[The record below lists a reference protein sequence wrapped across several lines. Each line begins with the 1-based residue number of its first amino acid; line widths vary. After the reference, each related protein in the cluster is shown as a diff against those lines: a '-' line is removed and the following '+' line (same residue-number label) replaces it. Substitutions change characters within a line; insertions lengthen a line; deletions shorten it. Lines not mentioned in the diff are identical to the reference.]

1 MNNIENIE
9 IFVEHNWDNL
19 SDEFKSDW
27 AALAKQR
34 NKDTGEV
41 DQDLLNAFIKKHKTD
56 FMHNQGGEIVD
67 LNTGKSL
74 IERMQADNVDFSD
87 TSSVYD
93 QNLARKYNVADPNT
107 VREARAK
114 LQQAKEYQE
123 GRARRKKE
131 IENAGFFSPW
141 TLASEYSKQRYID
154 NPDASMFGK
163 EGNYFTFSPTNFF
176 NDKPVFEGGILSS
189 EGQSDLRDVLLGGA
203 GAVGDAIPGIGGIV
217 VGPAVRAGRDVYHK
231 AVDDKYQK
239 DWDDIAFD
247 TGTDLIFN
255 AGTDWLPT
263 AILNR
268 TSKMGKGGTK
278 TVGGK
283 IADAAYDASKI
294 IELDKADKELFESLD
309 KLGARG
315 ISNAGNA
322 AVNLLDQREIQKKIA
337 RLPESSLKTELLHAK
352 SWDDQLKTL
361 IKYNLALE
369 KKYGAH
375 EIFGPLGGY
384 NKENFNAAVKT
395 YGRNMANRAKE
406 REIYKDPD
414 NLTKIM
420 VGLSKGFEQGG
431 GAVVKEGA
439 TAKGRGSKPVETLD
453 AKHKRWSKGF
463 ATTEEQKTDEYKTW
477 YDANIKNL
485 GR

>member
-27 AALAKQR
+27 AVLAKQR
-34 NKDTGEV
+34 NQDTGEV
-41 DQDLLNAFIKKHKTD
+41 DQDLLNAFIKKHKSD

-67 LNTGKSL
+67 LNDGKSL

-114 LQQAKEYQE
+114 LQRAKEYQE

-131 IENAGFFSPW
+131 IESAGFWSPW

-154 NPDASMFGK
+154 DPDASIFGK
-163 EGNYFTFSPTNFF
+163 EGSF
-176 NDKPVFEGGILSS
+176 NPYSS
-189 EGQSDLRDVLLGGA
+189 EGQNELRDVILGGTGVVA
-203 GAVGDAIPGIGGIV
+203 DALPGVGGIV
-217 VGPAVRAGRDVYHK
+217 VGPIVRTGRDVYHK
-231 AVDDKYQK
+231 AADDKYQK
-239 DWDDIAFD
+239 DWNDIAFD
-247 TGTDLIFN
+247 AGTDLMFN

-263 AILNR
+263 AILNK
-268 TSKMGKGGTK
+268 TSKMGKGSTK
-278 TVGGK
+278 SVGGK

-315 ISNAGNA
+315 IDNAGNA

-337 RLPESSLKTELLHAK
+337 RLPESALKTELLNAR
-352 SWDDQLKTL
+352 SWDKQLEVI

-395 YGRNMANRAKE
+395 YGRNMAKRAKE

-420 VGLSKGFEQGG
+420 VGLSKGFDQVGG
-431 GAVVKEGA
+431 PLVKEGA
-439 TAKGRGSKPVETLD
+439 NLKGRGSKPTETLD

-463 ATTEEQKTDEYKTW
+463 ATWDEQKSEEYKTW
-477 YDANIKNL
+477 YDANLKGL
-485 GR
+485 AK